1 MSKRIL
7 KLSLATALALGAV
20 AGAQAAEYVVGQ
32 KNKTFVDEAG
42 NKVEHMTIKV
52 GDSIRFL
59 NEDPFFHNIFSLS
72 DVKTFD
78 LGSFPKGD
86 SRTVTF
92 DKAGKLDI
100 ECAIHP
106 QMHMVV
112 EVQ

>member
-1 MSKRIL
+1 MRLIKITLVALVAMPLFSAPV
-7 KLSLATALALGAV
+7 LAGEHV
-20 AGAQAAEYVVGQ
+20 IAQ
-32 KNKTFVDEAG
+32 KDKTFVMNG
-42 NKVEHMTIKV
+42 KKVDKINVKT
-52 GDSIRFL
+52 GDVIRFS

-92 DKAGKLDI
+92 DKPGTVEV

-106 QMHMVV
+106 TMQVKV
-112 EVQ
+112 EVK